1 MTWGPLHFTFSFEE
15 NMSDIVRIL
24 LISLLS
30 LAIISCSKKDESGSS
45 ESSGSNIQLS
55 NIKANLAGKSLF
67 ISTGNK
73 STYSTTNKSSLTNRS
88 QYKSDSQLENTSLFT
103 LSTDSQL
110 DYGIISD
117 YKLEID
123 ELIPYSNNEYAIA
136 TLSYG
141 TYLDYGSEYNQN
153 IRDLN
158 CGILNIEISKISV
171 SCLAE
176 GIVIPNIYHRVL
188 YGYAG
193 KTNDAVII
201 GKNDELF
208 FSSMPDDSFK
218 QTTDLKCSS
227 GGNQCLYKY
236 NPVNKTTVKLNEGN
250 DYSQFILLN
259 NNHVVFK
266 STPSKV
272 SAKLLLIDNNNELTT
287 IATTTISDSYAND
300 SSIDPYHI
308 ISGDHIS
315 VFHQEG
321 KIFEKDIFTIT
332 RYENSKIRKTY
343 INTGRMNLTYF
354 KSDSGKVYFQNGQ
367 EGLYQVLPS
376 IKKVID
382 TPDYVKSDWS
392 TSEYCGGGMSVC
404 GVNYMLIN
412 DVIVYTNL
420 DNSSGKRALNLKA
433 TRINDNKTISLVS
446 PDNTCSNNCYTRN
459 NYDYVY
465 GRNDDAGNSE
475 GEYTR
480 WNVVGEKLYVEVIDL
495 IDDSEKTLVFDFDKI
510 DFTKNNVYEVL
521 DTNGDLDTKEIK
533 DISGLQQT
541 VTANNPTPT
550 ATFIHE
556 DNNTISVQAQ
566 FNNSMDYADVESKIS
581 IIDNATQQAFGF
593 MPVWINKTLHL
604 VADEDNGTVFDNQ
617 SNPFLTGHTYK
628 ITILGT
634 AKDSDGNTLGS
645 DVVKYITP

>member
-1 MTWGPLHFTFSFEE
+1 VKH
-15 NMSDIVRIL
+15 IL
-24 LISLLS
+24 IILS
-30 LAIISCSKKDESGSS
+30 LFLFSLTIISCSKKDESKSS

-73 STYSTTNKSSLTNRS
+73 STYSTTNKSSSTNRS

-110 DYGIISD
+110 DYGILSD

-236 NPVNKTTVKLNEGN
+236 NPVNKTTIKLNEGN
-250 DYSQFILLN
+250 DYSQFVLLN

-272 SAKLLLIDNNNELTT
+272 YAALLLHNNNDELTT
-287 IATTTISDSYAND
+287 IASTTIPVSEANCC
-300 SSIDPYHI
+300 SIDPYHFI
-308 ISGDHIS
+308 GGDYIS
-315 VFHQEG
+315 VLHQGG
-321 KIFEKDIFTIT
+321 KIHERDIFTIT

-343 INTGRMNLTYF
+343 INTGMMNLTYF

-392 TSEYCGGGMSVC
+392 TSEYCGSGSVC

-412 DVIVYTNL
+412 DVIAYTNL

-433 TRINDNKTISLVS
+433 TRVTDNKTISLVT

-480 WNVVGEKLYVEVIDL
+480 WNVVEKKLYIEVIDL

-628 ITILGT
+628 ITLLGS

>member
-1 MTWGPLHFTFSFEE
+1 VKH
-15 NMSDIVRIL
+15 IL
-24 LISLLS
+24 IILS
-30 LAIISCSKKDESGSS
+30 LFLFSLTIISCSKKDESKSSESSESS

-73 STYSTTNKSSLTNRS
+73 STYSTTNKSSSTNRS

-110 DYGIISD
+110 DYGILSD

-236 NPVNKTTVKLNEGN
+236 NPVNKTTIKLNEGN
-250 DYSQFILLN
+250 DYSQFVLLN

-272 SAKLLLIDNNNELTT
+272 YAALLLHNNNDELTT
-287 IATTTISDSYAND
+287 IASTTIPVSEANCC
-300 SSIDPYHI
+300 SIDPYHFI
-308 ISGDHIS
+308 GGDYIS
-315 VFHQEG
+315 VLHQGG
-321 KIFEKDIFTIT
+321 KIHERDIFTIT

-343 INTGRMNLTYF
+343 INTGMMNLTYF

-392 TSEYCGGGMSVC
+392 TSEYCGSGSVC

-412 DVIVYTNL
+412 DVIAYTNL

-433 TRINDNKTISLVS
+433 TRVTDNKTISLVT

-480 WNVVGEKLYVEVIDL
+480 WNVVEKKLYIEVIDL

-628 ITILGT
+628 ITLLGS

>member
-1 MTWGPLHFTFSFEE
+1 MK
-15 NMSDIVRIL
+15 DIFRIL

-30 LAIISCSKKDESGSS
+30 LTIISCSKKDESESS
-45 ESSGSNIQLS
+45 GSSGSNIQLS

-67 ISTGNK
+67 ISTANK
-73 STYSTTNKSSLTNRS
+73 STYSTANKSSLTNRS

-236 NPVNKTTVKLNEGN
+236 NPVNKTTIKLNEGN
-250 DYSQFILLN
+250 DYSQFVLLN

-272 SAKLLLIDNNNELTT
+272 YAALLLHNNNDELTT
-287 IATTTISDSYAND
+287 IASTTIPVSEANCC
-300 SSIDPYHI
+300 SIDPYHFI
-308 ISGDHIS
+308 GGDYIS
-315 VFHQEG
+315 VLHQGG
-321 KIFEKDIFTIT
+321 KIHERDIFTIT

-343 INTGRMNLTYF
+343 INTGMMNLTYF
-354 KSDSGKVYFQNGQ
+354 KSNFGKLYFQNGQ

-392 TSEYCGGGMSVC
+392 TSEYCGSGSVC

-412 DVIVYTNL
+412 DVIAYTNL

-433 TRINDNKTISLVS
+433 TRVTDNKTISLVT

-628 ITILGT
+628 ITLLGS

>member
-1 MTWGPLHFTFSFEE
+1 MKH
-15 NMSDIVRIL
+15 IL
-24 LISLLS
+24 IILS
-30 LAIISCSKKDESGSS
+30 LFLFSLTIISCSKKDESKSS

-73 STYSTTNKSSLTNRS
+73 STYSTTNKSSSTNRS

-110 DYGIISD
+110 DYGILSD

-236 NPVNKTTVKLNEGN
+236 NPVNKTTIKLNEGN
-250 DYSQFILLN
+250 DYSQFVLLN

-272 SAKLLLIDNNNELTT
+272 YAALLLHNNNDELTT
-287 IATTTISDSYAND
+287 IASTTIPVSEANCC
-300 SSIDPYHI
+300 SIDPYHFI
-308 ISGDHIS
+308 GGDYIS
-315 VFHQEG
+315 VLHQGG
-321 KIFEKDIFTIT
+321 KIHERDIFTIT

-343 INTGRMNLTYF
+343 INTGMMNLTYF

-392 TSEYCGGGMSVC
+392 TSEYCGSGSVC

-412 DVIVYTNL
+412 DVIAYTNL

-433 TRINDNKTISLVS
+433 TRVTDNKTISLVT

-480 WNVVGEKLYVEVIDL
+480 WNVVEKKLYIEVIDL

-628 ITILGT
+628 ITLLGS

>member
-1 MTWGPLHFTFSFEE
+1 VKH
-15 NMSDIVRIL
+15 IL
-24 LISLLS
+24 IILS
-30 LAIISCSKKDESGSS
+30 LFLFSLTIISCSKKDESKSS

-73 STYSTTNKSSLTNRS
+73 STYSTTNKSSSTNRS

-110 DYGIISD
+110 DYGILSD

-236 NPVNKTTVKLNEGN
+236 NPVNKTTIKLNEGN
-250 DYSQFILLN
+250 DYSQFVLLN

-272 SAKLLLIDNNNELTT
+272 YAALLLHNNNDELTT
-287 IATTTISDSYAND
+287 IASTTIPVSEANCC
-300 SSIDPYHI
+300 SIDPYHFI
-308 ISGDHIS
+308 GGDYIS
-315 VFHQEG
+315 VLHQGG
-321 KIFEKDIFTIT
+321 KIHERDIFTIT

-343 INTGRMNLTYF
+343 INTGMMNLTYF

-392 TSEYCGGGMSVC
+392 TSEYCGSGSVC

-412 DVIVYTNL
+412 DVIAYTNL

-433 TRINDNKTISLVS
+433 TRVTDNKTISLVT

-480 WNVVGEKLYVEVIDL
+480 WNVVEKKLYIEVIDL

>member
-1 MTWGPLHFTFSFEE
+1 MK
-15 NMSDIVRIL
+15 DIFRIL

-73 STYSTTNKSSLTNRS
+73 STYSTTNKSSSTNRS

-141 TYLDYGSEYNQN
+141 TYLDYDSEYNQN

-158 CGILNIEISKISV
+158 CGILNIEISKTSV

-176 GIVIPNIYHRVL
+176 GIVIPNIYHRVM

-193 KTNDAVII
+193 KINESVII

-208 FSSMPDDSFK
+208 FSSIASDSFK

-236 NPVNKTTVKLNEGN
+236 NPVNKTTIKLNEGN
-250 DYSQFILLN
+250 DYSQFVLLN

-272 SAKLLLIDNNNELTT
+272 YAALLLHNNNDELTT
-287 IATTTISDSYAND
+287 IASTTIPVSEANCC
-300 SSIDPYHI
+300 SIDPYHF

-315 VFHQEG
+315 VLHQGG
-321 KIFEKDIFTIT
+321 KIHERDIFTIT

-343 INTGRMNLTYF
+343 INTGMMNLTYF
-354 KSDSGKVYFQNGQ
+354 KSNFGKLYFQNGQ

-392 TSEYCGGGMSVC
+392 TSEYCGSGSVC

-412 DVIVYTNL
+412 DVIAYTNL

-433 TRINDNKTISLVS
+433 TRVTDNKTISLVT

>member
-1 MTWGPLHFTFSFEE
+1 MKH
-15 NMSDIVRIL
+15 IL
-24 LISLLS
+24 IILS
-30 LAIISCSKKDESGSS
+30 LFLFSLTIISCSKKDESESSGSS
-45 ESSGSNIQLS
+45 GSSGSNIQLS

-67 ISTGNK
+67 ISTANK
-73 STYSTTNKSSLTNRS
+73 STYSTANKSSLTNRS

-236 NPVNKTTVKLNEGN
+236 NPVNKTTIKLNEGN
-250 DYSQFILLN
+250 DYSQFVLLN

-272 SAKLLLIDNNNELTT
+272 YAALLLHNNNDELTT
-287 IATTTISDSYAND
+287 IASTTIPVSEANCC
-300 SSIDPYHI
+300 SIDPYHFI
-308 ISGDHIS
+308 GGDYIS
-315 VFHQEG
+315 VLHQGG
-321 KIFEKDIFTIT
+321 KIHERDIFTIT

-343 INTGRMNLTYF
+343 INTGMMNLTYF
-354 KSDSGKVYFQNGQ
+354 KSNFGKLYFQNGQ

-392 TSEYCGGGMSVC
+392 TSEYCGSGSVC

-412 DVIVYTNL
+412 DVIAYTNL

-433 TRINDNKTISLVS
+433 TRVTDNKTISLVT

>member
-1 MTWGPLHFTFSFEE
+1 
-15 NMSDIVRIL
+15 MSDIVRIL

-30 LAIISCSKKDESGSS
+30 LAIISCSKNDDSGSS

-73 STYSTTNKSSLTNRS
+73 STYSTTNKSSSTNRS

-110 DYGIISD
+110 DYGILSD

-236 NPVNKTTVKLNEGN
+236 NPVNKTTIKLNEGN
-250 DYSQFILLN
+250 DYSQFVLLN

-272 SAKLLLIDNNNELTT
+272 YAALLLHNNNDELTT
-287 IATTTISDSYAND
+287 IASTTIPVSEANCC
-300 SSIDPYHI
+300 SIDPYHF

-315 VFHQEG
+315 VLHQGG
-321 KIFEKDIFTIT
+321 KIHERDIFTIT

-343 INTGRMNLTYF
+343 INTGMMNLTYF
-354 KSDSGKVYFQNGQ
+354 KSNFGKLYFQNGQ

-392 TSEYCGGGMSVC
+392 TSEYCGGGTSAC

-433 TRINDNKTISLVS
+433 TRVTDNKTISLVS

>member
-1 MTWGPLHFTFSFEE
+1 MK
-15 NMSDIVRIL
+15 DIFRIL

-30 LAIISCSKKDESGSS
+30 LAIISCSKNDDSGSS

-55 NIKANLAGKSLF
+55 SVKANLSGKSLF

-73 STYSTTNKSSLTNRS
+73 STYSTANKSSLTNRS

-110 DYGIISD
+110 DYGILSD

-141 TYLDYGSEYNQN
+141 TYLDYDSEYNQN

-176 GIVIPNIYHRVL
+176 GIVIPNIYHRVM

-193 KTNDAVII
+193 KINESVII

-208 FSSMPDDSFK
+208 FISLAGDSFK

-236 NPVNKTTVKLNEGN
+236 NPVNKTTIKLNEGN
-250 DYSQFILLN
+250 DYSQFVLLN

-272 SAKLLLIDNNNELTT
+272 YAALLLHNNNDELTT
-287 IATTTISDSYAND
+287 IASTTIPVSEANCC
-300 SSIDPYHI
+300 SIDPYHFI
-308 ISGDHIS
+308 GGDYIS
-315 VFHQEG
+315 VLHQGG
-321 KIFEKDIFTIT
+321 KIHERDIFTIT

-343 INTGRMNLTYF
+343 INTGMMNLTYF
-354 KSDSGKVYFQNGQ
+354 KSNFGKLYFQNGQ

-412 DVIVYTNL
+412 DVIAYTNL

-433 TRINDNKTISLVS
+433 TRVTDNKTISLVT

>member
-1 MTWGPLHFTFSFEE
+1 
-15 NMSDIVRIL
+15 MSDIVRIL

-30 LAIISCSKKDESGSS
+30 LAIISCSKNDDSGSS

-55 NIKANLAGKSLF
+55 SVKANLSGKSLF

-73 STYSTTNKSSLTNRS
+73 STYSTANKSSLTNRS

-236 NPVNKTTVKLNEGN
+236 NPVNKTTIKLNEGN
-250 DYSQFILLN
+250 DYSQFVLLN

-272 SAKLLLIDNNNELTT
+272 YAALLLHNNNDELTT
-287 IATTTISDSYAND
+287 IASTTIPVSEANCC
-300 SSIDPYHI
+300 SIDPYHFI
-308 ISGDHIS
+308 GGDYIS
-315 VFHQEG
+315 VLHQGG
-321 KIFEKDIFTIT
+321 KIHERDIFTIT

-343 INTGRMNLTYF
+343 INTGMMNLTYF
-354 KSDSGKVYFQNGQ
+354 KSNFGKLYFQNGQ

-392 TSEYCGGGMSVC
+392 TSEYCGSGSVC

-412 DVIVYTNL
+412 DVIAYTNL

-433 TRINDNKTISLVS
+433 TRVTDNKTISLVT

-628 ITILGT
+628 ITLLGS

>member
-1 MTWGPLHFTFSFEE
+1 
-15 NMSDIVRIL
+15 MSDIVRIL

-30 LAIISCSKKDESGSS
+30 LAIISCSKNDDSGSS

-55 NIKANLAGKSLF
+55 SVKANLSGKSLF

-73 STYSTTNKSSLTNRS
+73 STYSTANKSSLTNRS

-110 DYGIISD
+110 DYGILSD

-158 CGILNIEISKISV
+158 CGILNIEISKTSV

-236 NPVNKTTVKLNEGN
+236 NPVNKTTIKLNEGN
-250 DYSQFILLN
+250 DYSQFVLLN

-272 SAKLLLIDNNNELTT
+272 YAALLLHNNNDELTT
-287 IATTTISDSYAND
+287 IASTTIPVSEANCC
-300 SSIDPYHI
+300 SIDPYHF

-315 VFHQEG
+315 VLHQGG
-321 KIFEKDIFTIT
+321 KIHERDIFTIT

-343 INTGRMNLTYF
+343 INTGMMNLTYF
-354 KSDSGKVYFQNGQ
+354 KSNFGKLYFQNGQ

-392 TSEYCGGGMSVC
+392 TSEYCGSGSVC

-412 DVIVYTNL
+412 DVIAYTNL

-433 TRINDNKTISLVS
+433 TRVTDNKTISLVT

>member
-1 MTWGPLHFTFSFEE
+1 
-15 NMSDIVRIL
+15 MSDIVRIL

-30 LAIISCSKKDESGSS
+30 LAIISCSKNDDSGSS

-55 NIKANLAGKSLF
+55 SVKANLSGKSLF

-73 STYSTTNKSSLTNRS
+73 STYSTANKSSLTNRS

-236 NPVNKTTVKLNEGN
+236 NPVNKTTIKLNEGN
-250 DYSQFILLN
+250 DYSQFVLLN

-272 SAKLLLIDNNNELTT
+272 YAALLLHNNNDELTT
-287 IATTTISDSYAND
+287 IASTTIPVSEANCC
-300 SSIDPYHI
+300 SIDPYHFI
-308 ISGDHIS
+308 GGDYIS
-315 VFHQEG
+315 VLHQGG
-321 KIFEKDIFTIT
+321 KIHERDIFTIT

-343 INTGRMNLTYF
+343 INTGMMNLTYF
-354 KSDSGKVYFQNGQ
+354 KSNFGKLYFQNGQ

-392 TSEYCGGGMSVC
+392 TSEYCGSGSVC

-412 DVIVYTNL
+412 DVIAYTNL

-433 TRINDNKTISLVS
+433 TRVTDNKTISLVT

>member
-1 MTWGPLHFTFSFEE
+1 MK
-15 NMSDIVRIL
+15 DIFRIL

-30 LAIISCSKKDESGSS
+30 LAIISCSKNDDSGSS

-55 NIKANLAGKSLF
+55 SVKANLSGKSLF

-73 STYSTTNKSSLTNRS
+73 STYSTTNKSSSTNRS

-110 DYGIISD
+110 DYGILSD

-236 NPVNKTTVKLNEGN
+236 NPVNKTTIKLNEGN
-250 DYSQFILLN
+250 DYSQFVLLN

-272 SAKLLLIDNNNELTT
+272 YAALLLHNNNDELTT
-287 IATTTISDSYAND
+287 IASTTIPVSEANCC
-300 SSIDPYHI
+300 SIDPYHFI
-308 ISGDHIS
+308 GGDYIS
-315 VFHQEG
+315 VLHQGG
-321 KIFEKDIFTIT
+321 KIHERDIFTIT

-343 INTGRMNLTYF
+343 INTGMMNLTYF
-354 KSDSGKVYFQNGQ
+354 KSNFGKLYFQNGQ

-392 TSEYCGGGMSVC
+392 TSEYCGSGSVC

-412 DVIVYTNL
+412 DVIAYTNL

>member
-1 MTWGPLHFTFSFEE
+1 MKH
-15 NMSDIVRIL
+15 IL
-24 LISLLS
+24 IILS
-30 LAIISCSKKDESGSS
+30 LFLFSLTIISCSKKDESKSSESSESS

-73 STYSTTNKSSLTNRS
+73 STYSTTNKSSSTNRS

-110 DYGIISD
+110 DYGILSD

-236 NPVNKTTVKLNEGN
+236 NPVNKTTIKLNEGN
-250 DYSQFILLN
+250 DYSQFVLLN

-272 SAKLLLIDNNNELTT
+272 YAALLLHNNNDELTT
-287 IATTTISDSYAND
+287 IASTTIPVSEANCC
-300 SSIDPYHI
+300 SIDPYHFI
-308 ISGDHIS
+308 GGDYIS
-315 VFHQEG
+315 VLHQGG
-321 KIFEKDIFTIT
+321 KIHERDIFTIT

-343 INTGRMNLTYF
+343 INTGMMNLTYF

-392 TSEYCGGGMSVC
+392 TSEYCGSGSVC

-412 DVIVYTNL
+412 DVIAYTNL

-433 TRINDNKTISLVS
+433 TRVTDNKTISLVT

-480 WNVVGEKLYVEVIDL
+480 WNVVEKKLYIEVIDL

-628 ITILGT
+628 ITLLGS

>member
-1 MTWGPLHFTFSFEE
+1 MK
-15 NMSDIVRIL
+15 DIFRIL

-30 LAIISCSKKDESGSS
+30 FTIISCSKKDESSS
-45 ESSGSNIQLS
+45 SSGSNIQLS

-73 STYSTTNKSSLTNRS
+73 STYSTANKSSSTNRS
-88 QYKSDSQLENTSLFT
+88 QYKSDSQLENTSLFA

-110 DYGIISD
+110 DYGILSD

-141 TYLDYGSEYNQN
+141 THLDYGSEYNQN

-158 CGILNIEISKISV
+158 CGILNIEISKTSV

-176 GIVIPNIYHRVL
+176 GIVIPHLYERVVFS
-188 YGYAG
+188 YAG
-193 KTNDAVII
+193 KTNEAVII

-208 FSSMPDDSFK
+208 FSSIASDSFK

-227 GGNQCLYKY
+227 GNQCLYKY

-272 SAKLLLIDNNNELTT
+272 YAALLLIDNNNELTNIASIT
-287 IATTTISDSYAND
+287 IPDSDAND
-300 SSIDPYHI
+300 SSIDPYHFI
-308 ISGDHIS
+308 GGDYIS
-315 VFHQEG
+315 VLHQG
-321 KIFEKDIFTIT
+321 VNNVFAIT

-343 INTGRMNLTYF
+343 IHLGIGNRTYF
-354 KSDSGKVYFQNGQ
+354 KSDSGNVYFQNGP
-367 EGLYQVLPS
+367 EGLYQILPS

-404 GVNYMLIN
+404 GVNYMLID
-412 DVIVYTNL
+412 DVIAYTNL
-420 DNSSGKRALNLKA
+420 DISSGKRALNLKA
-433 TRINDNKTISLVS
+433 TSINDNKTISLVS

-459 NYDYVY
+459 NYDYIY
-465 GRNDDAGNSE
+465 SRNADAGNSE

-480 WNVVGEKLYVEVIDL
+480 WNVVGKKLYVEVIDL

-550 ATFIHE
+550 ATIIHE

>member
-1 MTWGPLHFTFSFEE
+1 
-15 NMSDIVRIL
+15 MSDIVRIL

-30 LAIISCSKKDESGSS
+30 LAIISCSKNDDSGSS

-55 NIKANLAGKSLF
+55 SVKANLSGKSLF

-110 DYGIISD
+110 DYGILSD

-236 NPVNKTTVKLNEGN
+236 NPVNKTTIKLNEGN
-250 DYSQFILLN
+250 DYSQFVLLN

-272 SAKLLLIDNNNELTT
+272 YAALLLHNNNDELTT
-287 IATTTISDSYAND
+287 IASTTIPVSEANCC
-300 SSIDPYHI
+300 SIDPYHFI
-308 ISGDHIS
+308 GGDYIS
-315 VFHQEG
+315 VLHQGG
-321 KIFEKDIFTIT
+321 KIHERDIFTIT

-343 INTGRMNLTYF
+343 INTGMMNLTYF
-354 KSDSGKVYFQNGQ
+354 KSNFGKLYFQNGQ

-392 TSEYCGGGMSVC
+392 TSEYCGSGSVC

-412 DVIVYTNL
+412 DVIAYTNL

-433 TRINDNKTISLVS
+433 TRVTDNKTISLVT

-628 ITILGT
+628 ITLLGS

>member
-1 MTWGPLHFTFSFEE
+1 
-15 NMSDIVRIL
+15 MSDIVRIL

-30 LAIISCSKKDESGSS
+30 LAIISCSKNDDSGSS

-55 NIKANLAGKSLF
+55 SVKANLSGKSLF

-73 STYSTTNKSSLTNRS
+73 STYSTANKSSLTNRS

-236 NPVNKTTVKLNEGN
+236 NPVNKTTIKLNEGN
-250 DYSQFILLN
+250 DYSQFVLLN

-272 SAKLLLIDNNNELTT
+272 YAALLLHNNNDELTT
-287 IATTTISDSYAND
+287 IASTTIPVSEANCC
-300 SSIDPYHI
+300 SIDPYHF

-315 VFHQEG
+315 VLHQGG
-321 KIFEKDIFTIT
+321 KIHERDIFTIT

-343 INTGRMNLTYF
+343 INTGMMNLTYF
-354 KSDSGKVYFQNGQ
+354 KSNFGKLYFQNGQ

-392 TSEYCGGGMSVC
+392 TSEYCGSGSVC

-412 DVIVYTNL
+412 DVIAYTNL

-433 TRINDNKTISLVS
+433 TRVTDNKTISLVT

>member
-1 MTWGPLHFTFSFEE
+1 
-15 NMSDIVRIL
+15 MSDIVRIL

-30 LAIISCSKKDESGSS
+30 LAIISCSKNDDSGSS

-55 NIKANLAGKSLF
+55 SVKANLSGKSLF

-73 STYSTTNKSSLTNRS
+73 STYSTANKSSLTNRS

-236 NPVNKTTVKLNEGN
+236 NPVNKTTIKLNEGN
-250 DYSQFILLN
+250 DYSQFVLLN

-272 SAKLLLIDNNNELTT
+272 YAALLLHNNNDELTT
-287 IATTTISDSYAND
+287 IASTTIPVSEANCC
-300 SSIDPYHI
+300 SIDPYHFI
-308 ISGDHIS
+308 GGDYIS
-315 VFHQEG
+315 VLHQGG
-321 KIFEKDIFTIT
+321 KIHERDIFTIT

-343 INTGRMNLTYF
+343 INTGMMNLTYF
-354 KSDSGKVYFQNGQ
+354 KSNFGKLYFQNGQ

-392 TSEYCGGGMSVC
+392 TSEYCGSGSVC

-412 DVIVYTNL
+412 DVIAYTNL

-433 TRINDNKTISLVS
+433 TRVTDNKTISLVS

-628 ITILGT
+628 ITLLGS

>member
-1 MTWGPLHFTFSFEE
+1 
-15 NMSDIVRIL
+15 MSDIVRIL

-30 LAIISCSKKDESGSS
+30 LAIISCSKNDDSGSS

-55 NIKANLAGKSLF
+55 SVKANLSGKSLF

-73 STYSTTNKSSLTNRS
+73 STYSTANKSSLTNRS

-236 NPVNKTTVKLNEGN
+236 NPVNKTTIKLNEGN
-250 DYSQFILLN
+250 DYSQFVLLN

-272 SAKLLLIDNNNELTT
+272 YAALLLHNNNDELTT
-287 IATTTISDSYAND
+287 IASTTIPVSEANCC
-300 SSIDPYHI
+300 SIDPYHF

-315 VFHQEG
+315 VLHQGG
-321 KIFEKDIFTIT
+321 KIHERDIFTIT

-343 INTGRMNLTYF
+343 INTGMMNLTYF
-354 KSDSGKVYFQNGQ
+354 KSNFGKLYFQNGQ

-392 TSEYCGGGMSVC
+392 TSEYCGSGSVC

-412 DVIVYTNL
+412 DVIAYTNL

-433 TRINDNKTISLVS
+433 TRVTDNKTISLVT

-480 WNVVGEKLYVEVIDL
+480 WNVVEKKLYIEVIDL

-550 ATFIHE
+550 ATIIHE

-628 ITILGT
+628 ITLLGS

>member
-1 MTWGPLHFTFSFEE
+1 
-15 NMSDIVRIL
+15 MSDIVRIL

-30 LAIISCSKKDESGSS
+30 LAIISCSKNDDSGSS

-55 NIKANLAGKSLF
+55 SVKANLSGKSLF

-73 STYSTTNKSSLTNRS
+73 STYSTTNKSSSTNRS

-110 DYGIISD
+110 DYGILSD

-236 NPVNKTTVKLNEGN
+236 NPVNKTTIKLNEGN
-250 DYSQFILLN
+250 DYSQFVLLN

-272 SAKLLLIDNNNELTT
+272 YAALLLHNNNDELTT
-287 IATTTISDSYAND
+287 IASTTIPVSEANCC
-300 SSIDPYHI
+300 SIDPYHFI
-308 ISGDHIS
+308 GGDYIS
-315 VFHQEG
+315 VLHQGG
-321 KIFEKDIFTIT
+321 KIHERDIFTIT

-343 INTGRMNLTYF
+343 INTGMMNLTYF
-354 KSDSGKVYFQNGQ
+354 KSNFGKLYFQNGQ

-392 TSEYCGGGMSVC
+392 TSEYCGSGSVC

-412 DVIVYTNL
+412 DVIAYTNL

-433 TRINDNKTISLVS
+433 TRVTDNKTISLVT

-480 WNVVGEKLYVEVIDL
+480 WNVVEKKLYIEVIDL

>member
-1 MTWGPLHFTFSFEE
+1 
-15 NMSDIVRIL
+15 MSDIVRIL

-30 LAIISCSKKDESGSS
+30 LAIISCSKNDDSGSS

-55 NIKANLAGKSLF
+55 SVKANLSGKSLF

-73 STYSTTNKSSLTNRS
+73 STYSTANKSSLTNRS

-236 NPVNKTTVKLNEGN
+236 NPVNKTTIKLNEGN
-250 DYSQFILLN
+250 DYSQFVLLN

-272 SAKLLLIDNNNELTT
+272 YAALLLHNNNDELTT
-287 IATTTISDSYAND
+287 IASTTIPVSEANCC
-300 SSIDPYHI
+300 SIDPYHF

-315 VFHQEG
+315 VLHQGG
-321 KIFEKDIFTIT
+321 KIHERDIFTIT

-343 INTGRMNLTYF
+343 INTGMMNLTYF
-354 KSDSGKVYFQNGQ
+354 KSNFGKLYFQNGQ

-392 TSEYCGGGMSVC
+392 TSEYCGSGSVC

-412 DVIVYTNL
+412 DVIAYTNL

-433 TRINDNKTISLVS
+433 TRVTDNKTISLVT

-480 WNVVGEKLYVEVIDL
+480 WNVVEKKLYIEVIDL

-550 ATFIHE
+550 ATIIHE

>member
-1 MTWGPLHFTFSFEE
+1 
-15 NMSDIVRIL
+15 MSDIVRIL

-30 LAIISCSKKDESGSS
+30 LAIISCSKNDDSGSS

-55 NIKANLAGKSLF
+55 SVKANLSGKSLF

-73 STYSTTNKSSLTNRS
+73 STYSTANKSSLTNRS

-236 NPVNKTTVKLNEGN
+236 NPVNKTTIKLNEGN
-250 DYSQFILLN
+250 DYSQFVLLN

-272 SAKLLLIDNNNELTT
+272 YAALLLHNNNDELTT
-287 IATTTISDSYAND
+287 IASTTIPVSEANCC
-300 SSIDPYHI
+300 SIDPYHFI
-308 ISGDHIS
+308 GGDYIS
-315 VFHQEG
+315 VLHQGG
-321 KIFEKDIFTIT
+321 KIHERDIFTIT

-392 TSEYCGGGMSVC
+392 TSEYCGSGSVC

-412 DVIVYTNL
+412 DVIAYTNL

-433 TRINDNKTISLVS
+433 TRVTDNKTISLVT

>member
-1 MTWGPLHFTFSFEE
+1 
-15 NMSDIVRIL
+15 MSDIVRIL

-30 LAIISCSKKDESGSS
+30 LAIISCSEKDESESS

-55 NIKANLAGKSLF
+55 SVKANLSGKSLF

-73 STYSTTNKSSLTNRS
+73 STYSTANKSSLTNRS

-236 NPVNKTTVKLNEGN
+236 NPVNKTTIKLNEGN
-250 DYSQFILLN
+250 DYSQFVLLN

-272 SAKLLLIDNNNELTT
+272 YAALLLHNNNDELTT
-287 IATTTISDSYAND
+287 IASTTIPVSEANCC
-300 SSIDPYHI
+300 SIDPYHFI
-308 ISGDHIS
+308 GGDYIS
-315 VFHQEG
+315 VLHQGG
-321 KIFEKDIFTIT
+321 KIHERDIFTIT

-343 INTGRMNLTYF
+343 INTGMMNLTYF
-354 KSDSGKVYFQNGQ
+354 KSNFGKLYFQNGQ

-392 TSEYCGGGMSVC
+392 TSEYCGSGSVC

-412 DVIVYTNL
+412 DVIAYTNL

-433 TRINDNKTISLVS
+433 TRVTDNKTISLVT

>member
-1 MTWGPLHFTFSFEE
+1 MKNVLFIF
-15 NMSDIVRIL
+15 
-24 LISLLS
+24 LISFIGLTFL
-30 LAIISCSKKDESGSS
+30 SCSKKDDSSSG
-45 ESSGSNIQLS
+45 SSGSNIQLS
-55 NIKANLAGKSLF
+55 NIKANLTDKSLF

-73 STYSTTNKSSLTNRS
+73 STYSTANKSSLTNRS

-158 CGILNIEISKISV
+158 CGILNIEISKTSV

-236 NPVNKTTVKLNEGN
+236 NPVNKTTIKLNEGN
-250 DYSQFILLN
+250 DYSQFVLLN

-272 SAKLLLIDNNNELTT
+272 YAALLLHNNNDELTT
-287 IATTTISDSYAND
+287 IASTTIPVSEANCC
-300 SSIDPYHI
+300 SIDPYHFI
-308 ISGDHIS
+308 GGDYIS
-315 VFHQEG
+315 VLHQGG
-321 KIFEKDIFTIT
+321 KIHERDIFTIT

-343 INTGRMNLTYF
+343 INTGMMNLTYF
-354 KSDSGKVYFQNGQ
+354 KSNFGKLYFQNGQ

-392 TSEYCGGGMSVC
+392 TSEYCGSGSVC

-412 DVIVYTNL
+412 DVIAYTNL

-628 ITILGT
+628 ITLLGS

>member
-1 MTWGPLHFTFSFEE
+1 
-15 NMSDIVRIL
+15 MSDIVRIL

-30 LAIISCSKKDESGSS
+30 LAIISCSAKDKSESSG
-45 ESSGSNIQLS
+45 SSGSNIQLS

-73 STYSTTNKSSLTNRS
+73 STYSTANKSSSTNRS
-88 QYKSDSQLENTSLFT
+88 QYKSDSQLENTSLFA

-110 DYGIISD
+110 DYGILSD

-141 TYLDYGSEYNQN
+141 THLDYGSEYNQN

-158 CGILNIEISKISV
+158 CGILNIEISKTSV

-176 GIVIPNIYHRVL
+176 GIVIPHLYERVVFS
-188 YGYAG
+188 YAG
-193 KTNDAVII
+193 KTNEAVII

-208 FSSMPDDSFK
+208 FSSIASDSFK

-272 SAKLLLIDNNNELTT
+272 YAALLLIDNNNELTNIASIT
-287 IATTTISDSYAND
+287 IPDSDAND
-300 SSIDPYHI
+300 SSIDPYHFI
-308 ISGDHIS
+308 GGDYIS
-315 VFHQEG
+315 VLHQG
-321 KIFEKDIFTIT
+321 VNNVFAIT

-343 INTGRMNLTYF
+343 IHLGIGNRTYF
-354 KSDSGKVYFQNGQ
+354 KSDSGKVYFQNGPG
-367 EGLYQVLPS
+367 GLYQVLPS

-404 GVNYMLIN
+404 GVNYMLID
-412 DVIVYTNL
+412 DVIAYTNL
-420 DNSSGKRALNLKA
+420 DISSGKRALNLKA
-433 TRINDNKTISLVS
+433 TRVTDNKTISLVS

-459 NYDYVY
+459 NYDYIY
-465 GRNDDAGNSE
+465 SRNADAGNSE
-475 GEYTR
+475 SEYTR
-480 WNVVGEKLYVEVIDL
+480 WNVVGKKLYVEVIDL

-550 ATFIHE
+550 ATIIHE

>member
-1 MTWGPLHFTFSFEE
+1 M
-15 NMSDIVRIL
+15 
-24 LISLLS
+24 
-30 LAIISCSKKDESGSS
+30 GST
-45 ESSGSNIQLS
+45 I
-55 NIKANLAGKSLF
+55 
-67 ISTGNK
+67 
-73 STYSTTNKSSLTNRS
+73 
-88 QYKSDSQLENTSLFT
+88 
-103 LSTDSQL
+103 
-110 DYGIISD
+110 
-117 YKLEID
+117 
-123 ELIPYSNNEYAIA
+123 
-136 TLSYG
+136 
-141 TYLDYGSEYNQN
+141 
-153 IRDLN
+153 
-158 CGILNIEISKISV
+158 
-171 SCLAE
+171 
-176 GIVIPNIYHRVL
+176 
-188 YGYAG
+188 
-193 KTNDAVII
+193 
-201 GKNDELF
+201 
-208 FSSMPDDSFK
+208 SFK

-227 GGNQCLYKY
+227 KIANSATGNQCLYKY

-250 DYSQFILLN
+250 DYSQFVLLN

-272 SAKLLLIDNNNELTT
+272 YAALLLHNNNDELTT
-287 IATTTISDSYAND
+287 IASTTIPVSEANCC
-300 SSIDPYHI
+300 SIDPYHFI
-308 ISGDHIS
+308 GGDYIS
-315 VFHQEG
+315 VLHQGG
-321 KIFEKDIFTIT
+321 KIHERDIFTIT

-343 INTGRMNLTYF
+343 INTGMMNLTYF
-354 KSDSGKVYFQNGQ
+354 KSNFGKLYFQNGQ

-392 TSEYCGGGMSVC
+392 TSEYCGSGSVC

>member
-1 MTWGPLHFTFSFEE
+1 
-15 NMSDIVRIL
+15 MSDIVRIL

-30 LAIISCSKKDESGSS
+30 LAIISCSKNDDSGSS

-55 NIKANLAGKSLF
+55 SVKANLSGKSLF

-73 STYSTTNKSSLTNRS
+73 STYSTANKSSLTNRS

-236 NPVNKTTVKLNEGN
+236 NPVNKTTIKLNEGN
-250 DYSQFILLN
+250 DYSQFVLLN

-272 SAKLLLIDNNNELTT
+272 YAALLLHNNNDELTT
-287 IATTTISDSYAND
+287 IASTTIPVSEANCC
-300 SSIDPYHI
+300 SIDPYHFI
-308 ISGDHIS
+308 GGDYIS
-315 VFHQEG
+315 VLHQGG
-321 KIFEKDIFTIT
+321 KIHERDIFTIT

-343 INTGRMNLTYF
+343 INTGMMNLTYF
-354 KSDSGKVYFQNGQ
+354 KSNFGKLYFQNGQ

-392 TSEYCGGGMSVC
+392 TSEYCGSGSVC

-412 DVIVYTNL
+412 DVIAYTNL

-433 TRINDNKTISLVS
+433 TRVTDNKTISLVT

-480 WNVVGEKLYVEVIDL
+480 WNVVGKKLYIEVIDL

>member
-1 MTWGPLHFTFSFEE
+1 
-15 NMSDIVRIL
+15 MSDIVRIL

-30 LAIISCSKKDESGSS
+30 LAIISCSKNDDSGSS

-73 STYSTTNKSSLTNRS
+73 STYSTANKSSLTNRS

-236 NPVNKTTVKLNEGN
+236 NPVNKTTIKLNEGN
-250 DYSQFILLN
+250 DYSQFVLLN

-272 SAKLLLIDNNNELTT
+272 YAALLLHNNNDELTT
-287 IATTTISDSYAND
+287 IASTTIPVSEANCC
-300 SSIDPYHI
+300 SIDPYHFI
-308 ISGDHIS
+308 GGDYIS
-315 VFHQEG
+315 VLHQGG
-321 KIFEKDIFTIT
+321 KIHERDIFTIT

-343 INTGRMNLTYF
+343 INTGMMNLTYF
-354 KSDSGKVYFQNGQ
+354 KSNFGKLYFQNGQ

-392 TSEYCGGGMSVC
+392 TSEYCGSGSVC

-412 DVIVYTNL
+412 DVIAYTNL

-433 TRINDNKTISLVS
+433 TRVTDNKTISLVT

>member
-1 MTWGPLHFTFSFEE
+1 MK
-15 NMSDIVRIL
+15 DIFRIL

-30 LAIISCSKKDESGSS
+30 LAIISCSKKDESESS
-45 ESSGSNIQLS
+45 GSSGSNIQLS

-73 STYSTTNKSSLTNRS
+73 STYSTANKSSSTNRS
-88 QYKSDSQLENTSLFT
+88 QYKSDSQLENTSLFV

-110 DYGIISD
+110 DYGILSD

-141 TYLDYGSEYNQN
+141 THLDYGSEYNQN

-158 CGILNIEISKISV
+158 CGILNIEISKTSV

-176 GIVIPNIYHRVL
+176 GIVIPHLYERVVFS
-188 YGYAG
+188 YAG
-193 KTNDAVII
+193 KTNEAVII

-208 FSSMPDDSFK
+208 FSSIISDTFK

-227 GGNQCLYKY
+227 GNRCLYKY

-272 SAKLLLIDNNNELTT
+272 YAALLLIDNNNELTNIASIT
-287 IATTTISDSYAND
+287 IPDSDAND
-300 SSIDPYHI
+300 SSIDPYHFI
-308 ISGDHIS
+308 GGDYIS
-315 VFHQEG
+315 VLHQG
-321 KIFEKDIFTIT
+321 VNNVFAIT

-343 INTGRMNLTYF
+343 IHLGIGNRTYF
-354 KSDSGKVYFQNGQ
+354 KSDSGKVYFQNGPG
-367 EGLYQVLPS
+367 GLYQVLPS

-404 GVNYMLIN
+404 GVNYMLID
-412 DVIVYTNL
+412 DVIAYTNL
-420 DNSSGKRALNLKA
+420 DISSGKRALNLKA
-433 TRINDNKTISLVS
+433 TRVTDNKTISLVS

-459 NYDYVY
+459 NYDYIY
-465 GRNDDAGNSE
+465 SRNADAGNSE
-475 GEYTR
+475 SEYTR
-480 WNVVGEKLYVEVIDL
+480 WNVVGKKLYVEVIDL
-495 IDDSEKTLVFDFDKI
+495 IDNSEKTLVFDFDKI

-550 ATFIHE
+550 ATIIHE

>member
-1 MTWGPLHFTFSFEE
+1 MKNVLFIF
-15 NMSDIVRIL
+15 
-24 LISLLS
+24 LISFIGLTFL
-30 LAIISCSKKDESGSS
+30 SCSKKDDSSSG
-45 ESSGSNIQLS
+45 SSGSNIQLS
-55 NIKANLAGKSLF
+55 NIKANLSGKSLF

-73 STYSTTNKSSLTNRS
+73 STYSTTNKSSSTNRS
-88 QYKSDSQLENTSLFT
+88 QYKSDSQLENTSLFA

-110 DYGIISD
+110 DYGILSD

-158 CGILNIEISKISV
+158 CGILNIEISKTSV

-176 GIVIPNIYHRVL
+176 GIVIPNIYHRVM

-193 KTNDAVII
+193 KINESVII

-208 FSSMPDDSFK
+208 FSSLASDSFK

-227 GGNQCLYKY
+227 KIANSATGNQCLYKY

-272 SAKLLLIDNNNELTT
+272 YAALLLIDNNNELTT
-287 IATTTISDSYAND
+287 IASTTISDSDAND
-300 SSIDPYHI
+300 SPIDPYHI

-315 VFHQEG
+315 VFHQG
-321 KIFEKDIFTIT
+321 VNNVFAIT

-343 INTGRMNLTYF
+343 IHLGIGNLTYF

-433 TRINDNKTISLVS
+433 TSINDNKTISLVS

-533 DISGLQQT
+533 NISGLQQT

-550 ATFIHE
+550 ATIIHE
-556 DNNTISVQAQ
+556 DNNTISVQAL
-566 FNNSMDYADVESKIS
+566 FNNTMDYADVESKIS

-628 ITILGT
+628 ITLLGS
-634 AKDSDGNTLGS
+634 AKDSDGNALVS

>member
-1 MTWGPLHFTFSFEE
+1 
-15 NMSDIVRIL
+15 MSDIVRIL

-30 LAIISCSKKDESGSS
+30 LAIISCSKNDDSGSS

-55 NIKANLAGKSLF
+55 SVKANLSGKSLF

-73 STYSTTNKSSLTNRS
+73 STYSTANKSSLTNRS

-250 DYSQFILLN
+250 DYSQFVLLN

-272 SAKLLLIDNNNELTT
+272 YAALLLHNNNDELTT
-287 IATTTISDSYAND
+287 IASTTIPVSEANCC
-300 SSIDPYHI
+300 SIDPYHF

-315 VFHQEG
+315 VLHQGG
-321 KIFEKDIFTIT
+321 KIHERDIFTIT

-343 INTGRMNLTYF
+343 INTGMMNLTYF
-354 KSDSGKVYFQNGQ
+354 KSNFGKLYFQNGQ

-392 TSEYCGGGMSVC
+392 TSEYCGSGSVC

-412 DVIVYTNL
+412 DVIAYTNL

-433 TRINDNKTISLVS
+433 TRVTDNKTISLVT

-628 ITILGT
+628 ITLLGS

>member
-1 MTWGPLHFTFSFEE
+1 MKH
-15 NMSDIVRIL
+15 IL
-24 LISLLS
+24 IILS
-30 LAIISCSKKDESGSS
+30 LFLFSLTIISCSKKDESKSSESSESS

-73 STYSTTNKSSLTNRS
+73 STYSTTNKSSSTNRS

-110 DYGIISD
+110 DYGILSD

-236 NPVNKTTVKLNEGN
+236 NPVNKTTIKLNEGN
-250 DYSQFILLN
+250 DYSQFVLLN

-272 SAKLLLIDNNNELTT
+272 YAALLLHNNNDELTT
-287 IATTTISDSYAND
+287 IASTTIPVSEANCC
-300 SSIDPYHI
+300 SIDPYHFI
-308 ISGDHIS
+308 GGDYIS
-315 VFHQEG
+315 VLHQGG
-321 KIFEKDIFTIT
+321 KIHERDIFTIT

-343 INTGRMNLTYF
+343 INTGMMNLTYF

-392 TSEYCGGGMSVC
+392 TSEYCGSGSVC

-412 DVIVYTNL
+412 DVIAYTNL

-433 TRINDNKTISLVS
+433 TRVTDNKTISLVT

-480 WNVVGEKLYVEVIDL
+480 WNVVEKKLYIEVIDL

-628 ITILGT
+628 ITLLGS
-634 AKDSDGNTLGS
+634 AKDSDGNALGS

>member
-1 MTWGPLHFTFSFEE
+1 MK
-15 NMSDIVRIL
+15 DIFRIL

-30 LAIISCSKKDESGSS
+30 LAIISCSKNDDSGSS

-55 NIKANLAGKSLF
+55 SVKANLSGKSLF

-73 STYSTTNKSSLTNRS
+73 STYSTANKSSLTNRS

-236 NPVNKTTVKLNEGN
+236 NPVNKTTIKLNEGN
-250 DYSQFILLN
+250 DYSQFVLLN

-272 SAKLLLIDNNNELTT
+272 YAALLLHNNNDELTT
-287 IATTTISDSYAND
+287 IASTTIPVSEANCC
-300 SSIDPYHI
+300 SIDPYHFI
-308 ISGDHIS
+308 GGDYIS
-315 VFHQEG
+315 VLHQGG
-321 KIFEKDIFTIT
+321 KIHERDIFTIT

-343 INTGRMNLTYF
+343 INTGMMNLTYF
-354 KSDSGKVYFQNGQ
+354 KSNFGKLYFQNGQ

-392 TSEYCGGGMSVC
+392 TSEYCGSGSVC

-412 DVIVYTNL
+412 DVIAYTNL

-433 TRINDNKTISLVS
+433 TRVTDNKTISLVT

>member
-1 MTWGPLHFTFSFEE
+1 
-15 NMSDIVRIL
+15 MSNIVRIL
-24 LISLLS
+24 LIPLLS
-30 LAIISCSKKDESGSS
+30 LAIISCSAKDESESS

-73 STYSTTNKSSLTNRS
+73 STYSTKNKSSSTNRS

-110 DYGIISD
+110 DYGILSD

-141 TYLDYGSEYNQN
+141 TYLDYDSEYNQN

-158 CGILNIEISKISV
+158 CGILNIEISKTSV

-176 GIVIPNIYHRVL
+176 GIVIPNIYHRVM

-193 KTNDAVII
+193 KINESVII

-208 FSSMPDDSFK
+208 FISLAGDSFK
-218 QTTDLKCSS
+218 QATDLKCSS
-227 GGNQCLYKY
+227 KIANSATGNQCLYKY

-272 SAKLLLIDNNNELTT
+272 YAALLLIDNNNELTT
-287 IATTTISDSYAND
+287 ISSTTISDSDAND

-433 TRINDNKTISLVS
+433 TSINDNKTISLVS

-475 GEYTR
+475 SEYTR

-550 ATFIHE
+550 ATIIHE

-617 SNPFLTGHTYK
+617 SNPFLAGHTYK
-628 ITILGT
+628 VTILGT
-634 AKDSDGNTLGS
+634 AKDSDGNTIGS